1 MWVGI
6 SAVGVFHTA
15 DGGTTWEAQ
24 NRGVRAVGG
33 PDEYPETG
41 QCVHKVGLHPD
52 RPQVLY
58 QQNHSG
64 AYRSDDGGSS
74 WVDRTAGLPNIPIN
88 SVTVDPA
95 DFKRV
100 WVAADVGVY
109 QSLDLGA
116 HWAAFA
122 SGLPNAMAVDLLF
135 HRQDRRLICGT
146 RNRGAWVVQVA

>member
-1 MWVGI
+1 
-6 SAVGVFHTA
+6 
-15 DGGTTWEAQ
+15 
-24 NRGVRAVGG
+24 
-33 PDEYPETG
+33 
-41 QCVHKVGLHPD
+41 
-52 RPQVLY
+52 
-58 QQNHSG
+58 
-64 AYRSDDGGSS
+64 
-74 WVDRTAGLPNIPIN
+74 VDRTAGLPNIPIN
-88 SVTVDPA
+88 SVVVDPA

-146 RNRGAWVVQVA
+146 RNRGAWVVQVP